1 MVQSPPTYELVD
13 YQLTS
18 TAPSHKFGTKKCS
31 TKNSNALPSIAP
43 FSAINPTTFF
53 KLIVPITVTFA
64 PYKMVLN
71 RRVFYQNA
79 NVHES
84 VSTPIKR
91 PFHPKKRGCP
101 DRFFSPDPNK
111 EHLKICTRSV
121 AD

>member
-31 TKNSNALPSIAP
+31 TKTENSLPSIAP
-43 FSAINPTTFF
+43 SRAINPTNFF
-53 KLIVPITVTFA
+53 KIIAPITVTFA
-64 PYKMVLN
+64 PHKMVLN

-84 VSTPIKR
+84 VSTKIKP

-101 DRFFSPDPNK
+101 GRLFSPDPNK